1 MQEFSLELEA
11 PIKGIYLNTET
22 IDLLSIIQ
30 CKKMDELKDFAI
42 NCPQINI
49 SEEDLIKWNDS
60 NIDDIKRDLVEQYK
74 NSLVPMEQSIKSF
87 ESVIK
92 SILKH
97 SGIDDKEID
106 SYISVLQNDGYEG
119 IKTKLKIEHPEN
131 YTAFAEKAHRFI
143 GLERDQ
149 MKSVTY
155 EELSGIN
162 DILSN
167 HNTILI
173 ATGCYCD
180 IADRMYDEQIQDMKK
195 YDFDYLQRSLD
206 FCYKNGMYVRYHALL
221 NKHTL
226 QDNMVGKNKE
236 DVIKEIKEYVRQSI
250 DYISNYNEE
259 HKING
264 KGVISSIDLFNEIIS
279 FDETYKNIWEETF
292 GISTEEL
299 TGVFQYALDNKPDG
313 VTYVYN
319 EPFLENPQRRQ
330 AVIDQ
335 LSQINKF
342 APGLIDTIGTQ
353 MHIDMTQNIDDIKQS
368 FEDFKRLENLGIGTQ
383 ITEFDM
389 CLPEIFMFDENGK
402 IRSEKDLVEL
412 INGNSDFT
420 VESIV
425 EFKKM
430 KISEISKA
438 IEETGIHLDG
448 ITYWSISDTLDHN
461 LERTNRKT
469 YEQNLPRD
477 IAQTRYSGLYSDLGR
492 NKTLTS
498 SILMQAVVSNAIT
511 QGISTEDVEKCDIV
525 EYKELQENQIGGLSR
540 ND

>member
-1 MQEFSLELEA
+1 MQKFLLELEVQ
-11 PIKGIYLNTET
+11 INGIYLNTET
-22 IDLLSIIQ
+22 IELLSIIQ
-30 CKKMDELKDFAI
+30 CKKIDELKDFAI
-42 NCPQINI
+42 NCPQLSI
-49 SEEDLIKWNDS
+49 SEEDLNNRNES
-60 NIDDIKRDLVEQYK
+60 NIEDIKKDLVEQYQ
-74 NSLVPMEQSIKSF
+74 NSLVSMKEGIKSF
-87 ESVIK
+87 KSVIK
-92 SILKH
+92 SILQH
-97 SGIDDKEID
+97 SGIDDKEIG
-106 SYISVLQNDGYEG
+106 SYISVFQNDGYEG

-131 YTAFAEKAHRFI
+131 YAIFAEKVHRFI

-180 IADRMYDEQIQDMKK
+180 IADKMYDEQIQDMKK
-195 YDFDYLQRSLD
+195 YDFDYLQRSLN

-236 DVIKEIKEYVRQSI
+236 DVIKEIEEYVRQSI
-250 DYISNYNEE
+250 DFISNYNEE

-264 KGVISSIDLFNEIIS
+264 KGVISSVDLFNEIIS
-279 FDETYKNIWEETF
+279 FDEPYKNIWEETF

-299 TGVFQYALDNKPDG
+299 TEVFQYALDNKPDG

-368 FEDFKRLENLGIGTQ
+368 FEDFKKLEDLGITTQ

-412 INGNSDFT
+412 INSNSDIT
-420 VESIV
+420 VESIS

-438 IEETGIHLDG
+438 IEETGILLDG

-469 YEQNLPRD
+469 YEQSLPKD
-477 IAQTRYSGLYSDLGR
+477 IA
-492 NKTLTS
+492 
-498 SILMQAVVSNAIT
+498 MQAVVSNAIT
-511 QGISTEDVEKCDIV
+511 QGISTEDVEKCAIV

>member
-342 APGLIDTIGTQ
+342 ASGLIDTIGTQ